1 MDTCSRMIRERPK
14 ASYNNI
20 ALKLILSALCHVEAP
35 DLLIMWLL
43 KLLILV
49 RVAGGWNQT
58 QLTLGNRLPEVAS
71 LGSRHQLTAITTT
84 TITAEPQPPPPLVEA
99 TAGNQ
104 TTDHLSLLLLL
115 LLITGHPFCLCYY
128 YWATAATT
136 TASTTTTSST
146 TTASAAEI
154 HQ

>member
-84 TITAEPQPPPPLVEA
+84 TITAEPQPPSLVEA